1 MTLKA
6 FAIDSCVQAPAE
18 QTPATGRHQLA
29 AVQARGIRWRSARP
43 SPENAK
49 TTARRPTQPPE
60 RPRMVPAEVAAGW
73 EVRRLGP
80 DDAAAF
86 QSLRLEGLATDP
98 CAFAASHDEE
108 AGHILVEVAA
118 RLERQP
124 VFGAVAEGVLLAVAG
139 FAMPEAAKKRHKGLL
154 WGVYVREAAR
164 SRGLGCAVVARVIE
178 HARAHVVQ
186 LHAAVVT
193 SNEAA
198 RRLYRTLGFEPY
210 GLEPR
215 GLAYAGRYFDQELL
229 VLMLDAIDTARR
241 LELHAQRS
249 ADDDCAVAGYPAQG
263 TPA

>member
-1 MTLKA
+1 MTPKVL
-6 FAIDSCVQAPAE
+6 AIDSPVQAHAAP
-18 QTPATGRHQLA
+18 TPATGGHDLA
-29 AVQARGIRWRSARP
+29 GVQTGGVRRRSARP

-49 TTARRPTQPPE
+49 TTARRPIRRAQ
-60 RPRMVPAEVAAGW
+60 RPRLIAAEGVAGC

-86 QSLRLEGLATDP
+86 QALRLEGLATDP

-108 AGHILVEVAA
+108 AGHSLIEVAA

-124 VFGAVAEGVLLAVAG
+124 VYGAVAAGVLLAVAG
-139 FAMPEAAKKRHKGLL
+139 FSVPEAAKKRHKGLL
-154 WGVYVREAAR
+154 WGVYVREAGR
-164 SRGLGCAVVARVIE
+164 GQGLGRAVVARVIE

-198 RRLYRTLGFEPY
+198 RRLYRSLGFEPY

-215 GLAYAGRYFDQELL
+215 GLACAGRYFDQELL
-229 VLMLDAIDTARR
+229 ILMLDR
-241 LELHAQRS
+241 E
-249 ADDDCAVAGYPAQG
+249 G
-263 TPA
+263 